1 MAPFGSLPSVSRFT
15 LAQAFFCEA
24 LRFIQIRGG
33 RYNQLQEFLQGC
45 EMRGFRLS
53 VFPLGWTLLASLL
66 LCGCSSAPIDN
77 TAGWS
82 NDKLYNEAKDEI
94 KSGAWDKAIGM
105 FDKLEGRAAG
115 TTLAQQ
121 AQLEKAFAQFK
132 TGDKIQALSTLER
145 FMKLHPA
152 SPAIDYALYLKG
164 LINFNENLGL
174 FSFITRQDLS
184 ERDQK
189 AAKDSYEAFREL
201 SSRFPDSK
209 YASDARQRMTY
220 IVNSLASYE
229 VHVARYYLNRG
240 AYVAAINRAQLAI
253 ADFQGVPVIEEA
265 LQILISC
272 YDALGLVELRDDTRR
287 VLEKSYPKTVPSQ
300 GLGEPKAW
308 WKLW

>member
-1 MAPFGSLPSVSRFT
+1 M
-15 LAQAFFCEA
+15 
-24 LRFIQIRGG
+24 
-33 RYNQLQEFLQGC
+33 
-45 EMRGFRLS
+45 
-53 VFPLGWTLLASLL
+53 GWT
-66 LCGCSSAPIDN
+66 
-77 TAGWS
+77 T
-82 NDKLYNEAKDEI
+82 DKLFNEAKDEA

-132 TGDKIQALSTLER
+132 TGDKIQALATLER
-145 FMKLHPA
+145 FLKLHPA

-174 FSFITRQDLS
+174 FSFLTRQDLS

-209 YASDARQRMTY
+209 YAPDARQRMTY

-229 VHVARYYLNRG
+229 VHVARYYYSRG

-253 ADFQGVPVIEEA
+253 SDFQGVPAVEEA
-265 LQILISC
+265 LNILISS
-272 YDALGLVELRDDTRR
+272 YEALGLSELRDDTRR
-287 VLEKSYPKTVPSQ
+287 VLQKSFPKVATNKSVS
-300 GLGEPKAW
+300 ETKAW
-308 WKLW
+308 WKF

>member
-1 MAPFGSLPSVSRFT
+1 
-15 LAQAFFCEA
+15 
-24 LRFIQIRGG
+24 
-33 RYNQLQEFLQGC
+33 
-45 EMRGFRLS
+45 
-53 VFPLGWTLLASLL
+53 
-66 LCGCSSAPIDN
+66 
-77 TAGWS
+77 
-82 NDKLYNEAKDEI
+82 
-94 KSGAWDKAIGM
+94 M

-132 TGDKIQALSTLER
+132 TGDKIQALATLER
-145 FMKLHPA
+145 FLKLHPA

-174 FSFITRQDLS
+174 FSFLTRQDLS

-209 YASDARQRMTY
+209 YAVDARQRMTY

-229 VHVARYYLNRG
+229 VHVARYYYNRG

-253 ADFQGVPVIEEA
+253 SDFQGVPVVEEA
-265 LQILISC
+265 LNILISS
-272 YDALGLVELRDDTRR
+272 YEALGMTELRDDTRR
-287 VLEKSYPKTVPSQ
+287 VLEKSYPKIAPTK
-300 GLGEPKAW
+300 GLADAKAW
-308 WKLW
+308 WRFW